1 MPQNKLLVAGLGCL
15 GGTQVYICIHH
26 NIGSMHCTLEIIASW
41 GGACGGDEGGGR
53 REGEEAEEQLSG
65 LQITPSTSW
74 LFN

>member
-1 MPQNKLLVAGLGCL
+1 
-15 GGTQVYICIHH
+15 
-26 NIGSMHCTLEIIASW
+26 MHCTLEIIASW
-41 GGACGGDEGGGR
+41 GGACGGDEGGGG